1 MQLASLHFSLSTT
14 IFWLISYIPVLNL
27 WQKIDSKFSSIVH
40 HQKKSDI
47 FCCEICLHTVHG
59 CFPVIGKLIRLSIR
73 HTGTHGWNSLQYF
86 SCKFVSRG
94 TFCCVA
100 WQILMGILKG
110 GGKGHY
116 LKMQKKSMKQ
126 NNSMIR
132 RRQLTKLNVEVFF
145 LLVWLFSWLPNL
157 RVQIV
162 RPAYAAVVSWAFGAV
177 PI

>member
-1 MQLASLHFSLSTT
+1 
-14 IFWLISYIPVLNL
+14 
-27 WQKIDSKFSSIVH
+27 
-40 HQKKSDI
+40 
-47 FCCEICLHTVHG
+47 
-59 CFPVIGKLIRLSIR
+59 
-73 HTGTHGWNSLQYF
+73 
-86 SCKFVSRG
+86 
-94 TFCCVA
+94 
-100 WQILMGILKG
+100 MGILKG

-162 RPAYAAVVSWAFGAV
+162 RPAYAAVVS
-177 PI
+177 